1 MRRFVAM
8 AGVLL
13 VGVWAQAQA
22 RAQALTD
29 ERVETWAAHI
39 RPDEP
44 ESCWREVHWRESFRA
59 GVRDS
64 QIEGKPILLWAMN
77 GHPMGCV

>member
-1 MRRFVAM
+1 MKLLMLIAS
-8 AGVLL
+8 VLL
-13 VGVWAQAQA
+13 VGAGSVAQP
-22 RAQALTD
+22 LTD
-29 ERVETWAAHI
+29 QSVATWAAHI
-39 RPDEP
+39 QPDEP
-44 ESCWREVHWRESFRA
+44 ESCWREVAWRESFRA